1 MNRLLGVSICLL
13 LGTSAVEAQRAPD
26 AVAVDPAH
34 HNVLFEN
41 EHVRVFRALASPGER
56 SPMHTHPP
64 FVFIGL
70 ATARLRLAT
79 PTATNVIFDVAP
91 GTVLWME
98 NAEHSWEMLSGQAHI
113 IAVEVKA
120 ATRGAPRPFT
130 LPATDVVIVDP
141 DAHQVALENEHV
153 RVLSGHARAGQ
164 RSPMHTHSGDFVI
177 VSFGRVR
184 LRLTPQGA
192 SAPAIIDLY
201 PGQVVWLERQ
211 AHSWEILAGE
221 HNAFAVE
228 LKSTRR

>member
-1 MNRLLGVSICLL
+1 MNRLIGTGIGLL
-13 LGTSAVEAQRAPD
+13 LSASAVEAQRAPD

-70 ATARLRLAT
+70 ANARLRLAT
-79 PTATNVIFDVAP
+79 PTATNVIFDVTP

-130 LPATDVVIVDP
+130 LPATDAVIVDP
-141 DAHQVALENEHV
+141 NAHQVALENEHV
-153 RVLSGHARAGQ
+153 RVLTGLAGAGQ
-164 RSPMHTHSGDFVI
+164 RSPMHSHSGDFVL
-177 VSFGRVR
+177 VSVGRVR

-192 SAPAIIDLY
+192 APAIIDLN

-211 AHSWEILAGE
+211 AHSWEVLAGQ

>member
-1 MNRLLGVSICLL
+1 MNRLVATGVCLVLGVSTL
-13 LGTSAVEAQRAPD
+13 EAQRAPD
-26 AVAVDPAH
+26 AVAVDPTH

-70 ATARLRLAT
+70 NTARLRLAT
-79 PTATNVIFDVAP
+79 PAANNMIFDVTP

-120 ATRGAPRPFT
+120 ATRGVPRPFT
-130 LPATDVVIVDP
+130 LPATDAVAADP
-141 DAHQVALENEHV
+141 EGHQVVLENDHV
-153 RVLSGHARAGQ
+153 RVLHGFAGAGQ
-164 RSPMHTHSGDFVI
+164 RSPMHSHSGEFVL
-177 VSFGRVR
+177 VSAGRVR
-184 LRLTPQGA
+184 IRLTPQGA
-192 SAPAIIDLY
+192 PAPTIIDLH

-211 AHSWEILAGE
+211 AHSWEILAGQ
-221 HNAFAVE
+221 HNAYAVE